1 MKREHFSV
9 LQVMCWCAPETNEAL
24 AGPVGINLLILFN
37 PQSLV
42 KYPESKA
49 IPFVEVQC
57 VQNSR
62 AVSLDLMRTS
72 LVLRSQRIPRVR

>member
-1 MKREHFSV
+1 MERERFSV
-9 LQVMCWCAPETNEAL
+9 LQVMCCCVRETTGAL
-24 AGPVGINLLILFN
+24 AGSVGINLLILFN
-37 PQSLV
+37 SQILV

-62 AVSLDLMRTS
+62 AVSLDLMRAS
-72 LVLRSQRIPRVR
+72 LVLRS